1 MHPSSAGYD
10 VMGTLLA
17 RKLSELISGKELVEE
32 EPKQVP
38 MMANKA
44 ELKINKVG
52 NLATQL
58 EGRILRSGRVV

>member
-1 MHPSSAGYD
+1 
-10 VMGTLLA
+10 MGTLLA